1 MYISQEFIMY
11 ASAVLVIF
19 GPTVVMH
26 FVERSKGDKR

>member
-26 FVERSKGDKR
+26 FVEKHTGDRR